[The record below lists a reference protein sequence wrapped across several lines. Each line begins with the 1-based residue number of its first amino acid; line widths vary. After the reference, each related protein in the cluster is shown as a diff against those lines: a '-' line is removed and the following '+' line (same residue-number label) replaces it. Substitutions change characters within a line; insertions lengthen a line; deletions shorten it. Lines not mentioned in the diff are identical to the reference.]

1 MPWARVS
8 VMELRQELL
17 ILAMR
22 EGSNEIR
29 VVLWLDLRRKMP
41 WHLSLLNRT
50 LLLLAELDPNIRGI
64 RKNAVIKA

>member
-8 VMELRQELL
+8 VMELRQEFL
-17 ILAMR
+17 ILALR

-50 LLLLAELDPNIRGI
+50 LLLAELDPNIRGI

>member
-1 MPWARVS
+1 
-8 VMELRQELL
+8 MELRQEFL
-17 ILAMR
+17 ILALR